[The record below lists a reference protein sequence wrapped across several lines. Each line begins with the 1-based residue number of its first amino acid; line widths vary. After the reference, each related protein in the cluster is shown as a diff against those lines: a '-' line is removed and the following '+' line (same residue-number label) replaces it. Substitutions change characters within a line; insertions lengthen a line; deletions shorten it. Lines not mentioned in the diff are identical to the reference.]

1 MREHIRQLI
10 EEARLPQ
17 VATDGDGNRTTA
29 TAPLGSHAVR
39 LARLAAAVH
48 MHQATRQGGQFGTAS
63 SSELAEVR
71 S

>member
-29 TAPLGSHAVR
+29 PLGSHAVR

-48 MHQATRQGGQFGTAS
+48 MHQATRPGGQIGTAS